1 MIKLKAYVETA
12 ILADVLIKTGSESDA
27 AKDALRRYKH
37 TLLPVYAIK
46 KFKARPLA
54 YVSYLNTK
62 LLDCGSYP
70 ATLMALSRVVK
81 QPNRVATCLRL
92 LSELHNEIVNQ
103 PQTPGLVTQYG
114 SLAEADKRI
123 YASLVYES
131 KVLVLKAWLRCS
143 TLTTEIVDDLVCYE
157 RVAPKVRRNGR
168 YNLQPTTC
176 KTEDCCMTSKLRDRS
191 IELNKLVT
199 TIKKEPA
206 KRENPPRQRVLHDL
220 AVRKNFKMKD
230 KDCKNL
236 GDAVFALFCPADADI
251 LTTNI
256 SDHRPLAEAL
266 GKTAVSPKDVV
277 SSKP

>member
-1 MIKLKAYVETA
+1 
-12 ILADVLIKTGSESDA
+12 
-27 AKDALRRYKH
+27 
-37 TLLPVYAIK
+37 
-46 KFKARPLA
+46 
-54 YVSYLNTK
+54 
-62 LLDCGSYP
+62 
-70 ATLMALSRVVK
+70 
-81 QPNRVATCLRL
+81 
-92 LSELHNEIVNQ
+92 
-103 PQTPGLVTQYG
+103 
-114 SLAEADKRI
+114 
-123 YASLVYES
+123 
-131 KVLVLKAWLRCS
+131 
-143 TLTTEIVDDLVCYE
+143 
-157 RVAPKVRRNGR
+157 
-168 YNLQPTTC
+168 
-176 KTEDCCMTSKLRDRS
+176 MTSKLRDRS